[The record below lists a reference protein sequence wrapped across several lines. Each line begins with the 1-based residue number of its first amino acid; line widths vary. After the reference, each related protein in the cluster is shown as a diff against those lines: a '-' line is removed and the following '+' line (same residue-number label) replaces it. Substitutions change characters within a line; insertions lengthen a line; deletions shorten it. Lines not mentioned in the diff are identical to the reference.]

1 MTRYIMNATRRILL
15 LVATLILTSFII
27 FALTNL
33 LPGDIARL
41 VLGRDAS
48 ATAIANFEQ
57 QFGLNQPPLQQYVN
71 WLSGFVTADWG
82 RSFTAGNPPVR
93 DLVLSR
99 LGNSLRLAG
108 LTLVIVIPLSL
119 TLGVLAA
126 LQEGKWLDS
135 VISILSLS
143 VVGLPEFVTGIVLIN
158 VFALS
163 LGWFPATAYVG
174 TDMSALAWLQVLF
187 LPALTA
193 SLVLVGYITRMT
205 RAGMLEEL
213 KKPYVRTATLKGL
226 SWTRVV
232 FNHALRNALLPTI
245 AVIALSIGWLM
256 GGLVVIENVF
266 NYPGIGSLLV
276 TAVTQKNLPV
286 LQAISVLI
294 VFFYTFANLIA
305 DFLFALLNPRI
316 RLS

>member
-1 MTRYIMNATRRILL
+1 MTRAIISVTRRLLL

-48 ATAIANFEQ
+48 ATAVANFEQ
-57 QFGLNQPPLQQYVN
+57 QFGLDQPPLQQYVN
-71 WLSGFVTADWG
+71 WLGGFVTADWG

-108 LTLVIVIPLSL
+108 FTLVIVIPLSL
-119 TLGVLAA
+119 ALGVVAA
-126 LQEGKWLDS
+126 LQEGRWLDS
-135 VISILSLS
+135 VISVLSLS

-158 VFALS
+158 IFALS

-174 TDMSALAWLQVLF
+174 NDMSVLAWLQVLF

-226 SWTRVV
+226 PWTRVV
-232 FNHALRNALLPTI
+232 FGHALRNALLPTI

>member
-1 MTRYIMNATRRILL
+1 MTRYIINVTRRILL

-57 QFGLNQPPLQQYVN
+57 QFGLDQPPLQQYVN

-108 LTLVIVIPLSL
+108 FTLAIVIPVSL
-119 TLGVLAA
+119 ILGVLAA
-126 LQEGKWLDS
+126 LREGRWLDS
-135 VISILSLS
+135 VISVLSLS

-158 VFALS
+158 IFALS

-174 TDMSALAWLQVLF
+174 RDMSVLAWLQVLF

-226 SWTRVV
+226 SWAQVV
-232 FNHALRNALLPTI
+232 FGHALRNALLPTI

>member
-1 MTRYIMNATRRILL
+1 MTRYLVQRLLL
-15 LVATLILTSFII
+15 LVATLVLTSFII

-48 ATAIANFEQ
+48 ATAVANFEQ
-57 QFGLNQPPLQQYVN
+57 QFGLDKPPMRQYVD
-71 WLSGFVTADWG
+71 WLAGFVTADWG

-99 LGNSLRLAG
+99 LGNSVRLAG
-108 LTLVIVIPLSL
+108 LTLLIVIPLSL
-119 TLGVLAA
+119 ILGVVAA
-126 LQEGKWLDS
+126 LREGSWVDS
-135 VISILSLS
+135 SISIVSLS
-143 VVGLPEFVTGIVLIN
+143 VVGLPEFVAGIVLIN
-158 VFALS
+158 VFAVS
-163 LGWFPATAYVG
+163 LGWLPASAYVSQ
-174 TDMSALAWLQVLF
+174 DMGMIAWLRMLI

-226 SWTRVV
+226 SWRRVV
-232 FNHALRNALLPTI
+232 FGHALRNALLPTI

-294 VFFYTFANLIA
+294 VFFYSFANLVA
-305 DFLFALLNPRI
+305 DLLFALLNPRI

>member
-1 MTRYIMNATRRILL
+1 MTRYLIRRLFLL
-15 LVATLILTSFII
+15 LLTLLVTSFII

-48 ATAIANFEQ
+48 TTAIANFEEK
-57 QFGLNQPPLQQYVN
+57 FGLDRPPLLQYVD
-71 WLSGFVTADWG
+71 WLGSFVTADWG

-93 DLVLSR
+93 ELVLSR
-99 LGNSLRLAG
+99 LANSLRLAG
-108 LTLVIVIPLSL
+108 MTLAIVIPLSL
-119 TLGVLAA
+119 LLGVLAA
-126 LQEGKWLDS
+126 LREGSWIDS
-135 VISILSLS
+135 TISVTSLS
-143 VVGLPEFVTGIVLIN
+143 VVGLPEFVTGIILIN
-158 VFALS
+158 IFALT
-163 LGWFPATAYVG
+163 LGWLPATTYVERS
-174 TDMSALAWLQVLF
+174 MSALQWIRVLI

-193 SLVLVGYITRMT
+193 SLVLTGYITRMT

-213 KKPYVRTATLKGL
+213 KKPYVRTATLKGIPYR
-226 SWTRVV
+226 RVIMR
-232 FNHALRNALLPTI
+232 HALRNALLPTI

-266 NYPGIGSLLV
+266 NFPGIGSLLV

-294 VFFYTFANLIA
+294 VFFYASANLVA
-305 DFLFALLNPRI
+305 DLLFALLNPRI

>member
-1 MTRYIMNATRRILL
+1 MTRYLIQRLLL

-48 ATAIANFEQ
+48 PTAVANFEQ
-57 QFGLNQPPLQQYVN
+57 QFGLDQAPMRQYVD
-71 WLSGFVTADWG
+71 WLGGFITADWG

-93 DLVLSR
+93 DLVLTR

-108 LTLVIVIPLSL
+108 LTLLIVIPLSL
-119 TLGVLAA
+119 ILGVLAA
-126 LQEGKWLDS
+126 LREGSWLDS
-135 VISILSLS
+135 SISIVSLS

-163 LGWFPATAYVG
+163 LGWLPATAYVAQEM
-174 TDMSALAWLQVLF
+174 TTLAWLRVLI

-213 KKPYVRTATLKGL
+213 KKPYVRTATLKGI
-226 SWTRVV
+226 SWRRVV
-232 FNHALRNALLPTI
+232 FGHALRNALLPTI

-294 VFFYTFANLIA
+294 VFFYSFANLVA
-305 DFLFALLNPRI
+305 DLLFALLNPRI

>member
-1 MTRYIMNATRRILL
+1 MTRYIINITRRILL

-57 QFGLNQPPLQQYVN
+57 QFGLDQPPLQQYVN

-108 LTLVIVIPLSL
+108 LTLLIVIPVSL

-126 LQEGKWLDS
+126 LQEGRWVDS

-158 VFALS
+158 IFALS
-163 LGWFPATAYVG
+163 LGWFPATAYIG
-174 TDMSALAWLQVLF
+174 TEMSVLAWLRVLF

-226 SWTRVV
+226 SWRQVV
-232 FNHALRNALLPTI
+232 FAHALRNALLPTI

-266 NYPGIGSLLV
+266 NYPGVGSLLV

-305 DFLFALLNPRI
+305 DVLFALLNPRI
-316 RLS
+316 RLA

>member
-1 MTRYIMNATRRILL
+1 VTRYLIQRLLL

-48 ATAIANFEQ
+48 PTAVTNFEQ
-57 QFGLNQPPLQQYVN
+57 QFGLDQAPMRQYVD
-71 WLSGFVTADWG
+71 WLGGFITADWG

-93 DLVLSR
+93 DLVLTR

-108 LTLVIVIPLSL
+108 LTLLIVIPLSL
-119 TLGVLAA
+119 ILGVLAA
-126 LQEGKWLDS
+126 LREGSWLDS
-135 VISILSLS
+135 SISIVSLS

-163 LGWFPATAYVG
+163 LGWLPATAYVAQEM
-174 TDMSALAWLQVLF
+174 TTLAWLRVLI

-213 KKPYVRTATLKGL
+213 KKPYVRTATLKGI
-226 SWTRVV
+226 SWRRVV
-232 FNHALRNALLPTI
+232 FGHALRNALLPTI

-294 VFFYTFANLIA
+294 VFFYSFANLVA
-305 DFLFALLNPRI
+305 DLLFALLNPRI

>member
-1 MTRYIMNATRRILL
+1 MTRYLVQRLLL

-48 ATAIANFEQ
+48 ATAVANFEA
-57 QFGLNQPPLQQYVN
+57 QFGLDKAPMRQYVD

-93 DLVLSR
+93 DLVLTR

-108 LTLVIVIPLSL
+108 LTLLIVIPLSL
-119 TLGVLAA
+119 ILGVLAA
-126 LQEGKWLDS
+126 LKEGSWLDS
-135 VISILSLS
+135 SISIVSLS

-163 LGWFPATAYVG
+163 LGWLPATAYIAR
-174 TDMSALAWLQVLF
+174 DMSGLAWLRVLI

-226 SWTRVV
+226 SWRRVV
-232 FNHALRNALLPTI
+232 FGHALRNALLPTI

-294 VFFYTFANLIA
+294 VFFYSFANLVA
-305 DFLFALLNPRI
+305 DLLFALLNPRI

>member
-1 MTRYIMNATRRILL
+1 MTRYLIRRTLL
-15 LVATLILTSFII
+15 LLLTLLVTSFII

-48 ATAIANFEQ
+48 STAIANFNE
-57 QFGLNQPPLQQYVN
+57 QFGLDAPPLVQYGR
-71 WLSGFVTADWG
+71 WLGGFVTADWG

-93 DLVLSR
+93 PLVLAR
-99 LGNSLRLAG
+99 LANSLRLAG
-108 LTLVIVIPLSL
+108 LTLIIAIPLSL
-119 TLGVLAA
+119 LLGVLAA
-126 LQEGKWLDS
+126 LRENTWVDS
-135 VISILSLS
+135 TISVMSLS

-158 VFALS
+158 VFALG
-163 LGWFPATAYVG
+163 LGWLPTTSLVSSN
-174 TDMSALAWLQVLF
+174 MSPGAWLRVLI
-187 LPALTA
+187 LPAITA

-213 KKPYVRTATLKGL
+213 RKPYVRTAMLKGL
-226 SWTRVV
+226 PWRRVV
-232 FNHALRNALLPTI
+232 FGHALRNALLPTI

-276 TAVTQKNLPV
+276 TAVGQKNLPV
-286 LQAISVLI
+286 LQAVSVII
-294 VFFYTFANLIA
+294 VFFYAFANLVA
-305 DFLFALLNPRI
+305 DLLFALLNPRV

>member
-1 MTRYIMNATRRILL
+1 MARYFIKVIRRLLL
-15 LVATLILTSFII
+15 LVATLIFTSFII

-33 LPGDIARL
+33 LPGDVARL

-48 ATAIANFEQ
+48 ATAVANFEQ
-57 QFGLNQPPLQQYVN
+57 QFGLDQPPLQQYIN
-71 WLSGFVTADWG
+71 WLRGFVTADWG

-93 DLVLSR
+93 ELVLAR

-108 LTLVIVIPLSL
+108 LTLVIVIPVSL
-119 TLGVLAA
+119 VLGVLAA
-126 LQEGKWLDS
+126 LREGSWLDS
-135 VISILSLS
+135 FISVMSLS
-143 VVGLPEFVTGIVLIN
+143 VVGLPEFVTGIVLVNI
-158 VFALS
+158 FALS
-163 LGWFPATAYVG
+163 LGWFPATAFVASEMTFG
-174 TDMSALAWLQVLF
+174 AWLQILF

-213 KKPYVRTATLKGL
+213 NKPYVRTATLKGL
-226 SWTRVV
+226 SWAQVV
-232 FNHALRNALLPTI
+232 FGHALRNALLPTI

-294 VFFYTFANLIA
+294 VFFYTFANLVA
-305 DFLFALLNPRI
+305 DFLFTLLNPRI
-316 RLS
+316 RLA

>member
-1 MTRYIMNATRRILL
+1 MIRYIARRLFL
-15 LVATLILTSFII
+15 LILTLVVTSFII

-48 ATAIANFEQ
+48 PTAVEKFNEE
-57 QFGLNQPPLQQYVN
+57 FGLDQPALMQYVN
-71 WLSGFVTADWG
+71 WLGGFVSADWG
-82 RSFTAGNPPVR
+82 RSYTAGRPPVR
-93 DLVLSR
+93 PLVLAR
-99 LGNSLRLAG
+99 LVNSLRLAG
-108 LTLVIVIPLSL
+108 LTLLIVIPVSL
-119 TLGVLAA
+119 ILGVVAA
-126 LQEGKWLDS
+126 LRENTWVDS
-135 VISILSLS
+135 AISVSSLS

-163 LGWFPATAYVG
+163 LGWFPSTSLVSG
-174 TDMSALAWLQVLF
+174 GESLIEWLRLLL

-193 SLVLVGYITRMT
+193 SLVLVGYVTRMT

-213 KKPYVRTATLKGL
+213 KKPYVRTAALKGL
-226 SWTRVV
+226 PWRRVV
-232 FNHALRNALLPTI
+232 FSHVLRNALLPTI

-256 GGLVVIENVF
+256 GGLVVIENVY

-286 LQAISVLI
+286 LQAISVLV
-294 VFFYTFANLIA
+294 VFFYAFANLVA
-305 DFLFALLNPRI
+305 DLLFALLNPRI
-316 RLS
+316 RLGDR

>member
-1 MTRYIMNATRRILL
+1 MTRYLIRRLL
-15 LVATLILTSFII
+15 LVVVTLIITSFII

-41 VLGRDAS
+41 VVGRDAS
-48 ATAIANFEQ
+48 ATAIANFEA
-57 QFGLNQPPLQQYVN
+57 QFGLDRPPLAQYAD
-71 WLSGFVTADWG
+71 WLTGFVTADWG
-82 RSFTAGNPPVR
+82 LSYTAGNPPVR
-93 DLVLSR
+93 ELVLSR
-99 LGNSLRLAG
+99 LGNSMRLAG
-108 LTLVIVIPLSL
+108 LTLLIVVPLSL
-119 TLGVLAA
+119 VLGVLAA
-126 LQEGKWLDS
+126 LKEGSALDS
-135 VISILSLS
+135 TISVLSLS

-158 VFALS
+158 VFALG
-163 LGWFPATAYVG
+163 LGWLPATAYIG
-174 TDMSALAWLQVLF
+174 RSMDALAWLRVLL

-213 KKPYVRTATLKGL
+213 KRPYVRTATLKGIR
-226 SWTRVV
+226 WRTVV
-232 FNHALRNALLPTI
+232 FGHALRNALLPSI

-266 NYPGIGSLLV
+266 NFPGIGSLLV

-286 LQAISVLI
+286 LQAISVII
-294 VFFYTFANLIA
+294 VFFYSIANLIA
-305 DFLFALLNPRI
+305 DLLFALLNPRI

>member
-1 MTRYIMNATRRILL
+1 MTRYLLRRLLL
-15 LVATLILTSFII
+15 LVLTIVVTSFLI

-48 ATAIANFEQ
+48 PTAIDNFRQE
-57 QFGLNQPPLQQYVN
+57 FGLDRPPLEQYVS
-71 WLSGFVTADWG
+71 WLGGFVTAEWG
-82 RSFTAGNPPVR
+82 RSFTAGSPPVR
-93 DLVLSR
+93 PLVLSR
-99 LGNSLRLAG
+99 LVNSLRLAG
-108 LTLVIVIPLSL
+108 LTLAIVVPVSL
-119 TLGVLAA
+119 GLGVWAA
-126 LQEGKWLDS
+126 LREGSFIDS
-135 VISILSLS
+135 TISVMSLS

-158 VFALS
+158 VFALG
-163 LGWFPATAYVG
+163 LGWFEATSLVSSG
-174 TDMSALAWLQVLF
+174 MSIGEWLRVLL

-193 SLVLVGYITRMT
+193 SLVLIGYITRMT

-213 KKPYVRTATLKGL
+213 KKPYVRTAMLKGL
-226 SWTRVV
+226 RWRRVV
-232 FNHALRNALLPTI
+232 VAHALRNALLPTI

-266 NYPGIGSLLV
+266 NYPGVGSLLV

-294 VFFYTFANLIA
+294 VFFYSFANLVA
-305 DFLFALLNPRI
+305 DLLFALLNPRV
-316 RLS
+316 RLR